1 MGSGGY
7 QEIEGVPLGGS
18 SLRAIGSKFA
28 GGGREPCC
36 AFQGASPQIS
46 AFQDS
51 ATASLIRP
59 IVLSRGSTGEQ
70 IQRPRLESL
79 RGDFR
84 QPGPSPTSDE
94 VKRCRGCPKDAIIS
108 QMACGSTLPTHG
120 YFLRVSASGGSGRAS
135 NKRRSRLVSGEI
147 RLMRKF
153 DSKRCLQIR
162 LLRAIWHAA
171 LAVAA
176 LAARAACV
184 VVAAIGTPAPSMI
197 GKRKD
202 TR

>member
-1 MGSGGY
+1 MPGAEAAPFVRFLNEFRVRKGHRRSRERRYSGPGWRVSG
-7 QEIEGVPLGGS
+7 EI
-18 SLRAIGSKFA
+18 FA
-28 GGGREPCC
+28 N
-36 AFQGASPQIS
+36 QGLA
-46 AFQDS
+46 
-51 ATASLIRP
+51 
-59 IVLSRGSTGEQ
+59 
-70 IQRPRLESL
+70 
-79 RGDFR
+79 
-84 QPGPSPTSDE
+84 SPTSDE

-135 NKRRSRLVSGEI
+135 NKRGSRLVSGEI